1 MSGGAFVLRN
11 ARVLEGGALQARDLA
26 VKGGTVATVAEG
38 ERAGAIDVE
47 LDGRVLLPALVNAH
61 DHLDFATFPLLGRPP
76 YASAYEWSADVNA
89 GASDPRAAA
98 ALAVP
103 PVDRLF
109 LGGVRNLLAGVT
121 AVAHHNAF
129 HRSLARDDFPVHVIE
144 RYQFAHSPGL
154 TPELKRTYRS
164 TDRRIPWMVH
174 AAEGTDEVSRG
185 EILALARLN
194 LLRENTVVVHGIG
207 LSDADRAALAEVKA
221 SVVWCPESNRILY
234 GATADV
240 RALRAAGVRV
250 GLGSD
255 SPVSGVRD
263 PLSNLAAARR
273 EGVLET
279 MELVALATQ
288 GAASVARLPVGGT
301 APGDRADLLA
311 VSSLEALLSGE
322 RSAVELVVRGGRAL
336 YAAPAL
342 AERLLREGDVLTVD
356 GHARRTARGIGR
368 RAASILRAHPRA
380 REAAWLAGIGFPGFD
395 KEERQT

>member
-1 MSGGAFVLRN
+1 LSGGAFVLRN
-11 ARVLEGGALQARDLA
+11 ARVLDGDTLRSCDVA
-26 VKGGTVATVAEG
+26 VKGDTVATIAEG
-38 ERAGAIDVE
+38 ERVGAIDVE

-61 DHLDFATFPLLGRPP
+61 DHLDFSTFPLLGRPP

-103 PVDRLF
+103 APDRLF
-109 LGGVRNLLAGVT
+109 LGGMRNLLAGVT

-154 TPELKRTYRS
+154 TPALKRTYRS

-174 AAEGTDEVSRG
+174 AAEGTDARSRAEVG
-185 EILALARLN
+185 ELGRQR

-207 LSDADRAALAEVKA
+207 LGDADRAALAAAKA
-221 SVVWCPESNRILY
+221 CVVWCPESNRNLY

-240 RALRAAGVRV
+240 AALRAAGVRV

-273 EGVLET
+273 EGGLAVA
-279 MELVALATQ
+279 ELIELATQ
-288 GAASVARLPVGGT
+288 GAAAVARLPVGGT
-301 APGDRADLLA
+301 SPGDRADLLA
-311 VSSLEALLSGE
+311 ASGLEALLAGE
-322 RSAVELVVRGGRAL
+322 RGAVELVVRGGRAL
-336 YAAPAL
+336 YASPAL
-342 AERLLREGDVLTVD
+342 ADRLLPGGDALTVD
-356 GHARRTARGIGR
+356 GHARRTARGLSR
-368 RAASILRAHPRA
+368 RAASIVKAHPRA
-380 REAAWLAGIGFPGFD
+380 REAAWLAGIGFSRVD
-395 KEERQT
+395 

>member
-11 ARVLEGGALQARDLA
+11 ARVLDGGALHARDVA
-26 VKGGTVATVAEG
+26 VKSDAVATVAEG

-47 LDGRVLLPALVNAH
+47 LDGRVLLPGLVNAH
-61 DHLDFATFPLLGRPP
+61 DHLDFSTFPLLGRPP
-76 YASAYEWSADVNA
+76 YASAYDWSADVNA

-103 PVDRLF
+103 ATDRLF
-109 LGGVRNLLAGVT
+109 LGGMRNLIAGVT

-164 TDRRIPWMVH
+164 SDRRIPWMVH
-174 AAEGTDEVSRG
+174 AAEGTDDRSRG
-185 EILALARLN
+185 EIQALARLN

-207 LSDADRAALAEVKA
+207 LGDADRAALAEVKA
-221 SVVWCPESNRILY
+221 SVVWCPESNRVLY
-234 GATADV
+234 GVTADV

-263 PLSNLAAARR
+263 PLSNLAVARR
-273 EGVLET
+273 EGVLEPL
-279 MELVALATQ
+279 ELVDLATQ
-288 GAASVARLPVGGT
+288 GAAAVARLPVGGT

-311 VSSLEALLSGE
+311 VRSLEALLAGD
-322 RSAVELVVRGGRAL
+322 RGAVDLVVRGGRAL

-342 AERLLREGDVLTVD
+342 ADRLVGEGDVLTVD
-356 GHARRTARGIGR
+356 GQPRRTARGLGR
-368 RAASILRAHPRA
+368 RMASIVRAHPRA

-395 KEERQT
+395 

>member
-1 MSGGAFVLRN
+1 VSGGAFVLRN
-11 ARVLEGGALQARDLA
+11 ARVLDGGALHARDVA
-26 VKGGTVATVAEG
+26 VKGDTVATVAEG
-38 ERAGAIDVE
+38 ERVGAIDVE

-61 DHLDFATFPLLGRPP
+61 DHLDFSTFPLLGRPP

-89 GASDPRAAA
+89 GASDPRAAR

-103 PVDRLF
+103 PTDRLF
-109 LGGVRNLLAGVT
+109 LGGVRNLLSGVA

-154 TPELKRTYRS
+154 TTELKRTYRS
-164 TDRRIPWMVH
+164 SDRRIPWMVH
-174 AAEGTDEVSRG
+174 AAEGTDERSRG
-185 EILALARLN
+185 EVQALARLN
-194 LLRENTVVVHGIG
+194 LLRENTVIVHGIG
-207 LSDADRAALAEVKA
+207 LGDADRAALAEVGA

-234 GATADV
+234 GVTADV

-273 EGVLET
+273 EGVLEM
-279 MELVALATQ
+279 MELVELATQ
-288 GAASVARLPVGGT
+288 GAAAVARLPVGGT

-311 VSSLEALLSGE
+311 VPSLETLLAGD
-322 RSAVELVVRGGRAL
+322 RGAVDLVVRAGRAL

-342 AERLLREGDVLTVD
+342 AESLLREGDVLTVD
-356 GHARRTARGIGR
+356 GHARRTVRGLGR
-368 RAASILRAHPRA
+368 RTAAIVRAHPRA

-395 KEERQT
+395 

>member
-1 MSGGAFVLRN
+1 VSGGAFVLRN
-11 ARVLEGGALQARDLA
+11 ARVLDGGALHARDVA
-26 VKGGTVATVAEG
+26 VKGDTVATVAEG
-38 ERAGAIDVE
+38 ERVGAIDVE

-61 DHLDFATFPLLGRPP
+61 DHLDFSTFPLLGRPP

-89 GASDPRAAA
+89 GASDPRAAR

-103 PVDRLF
+103 PTDRLF
-109 LGGVRNLLAGVT
+109 LGGVRNLLSGVA

-154 TPELKRTYRS
+154 TTELKRTYRS
-164 TDRRIPWMVH
+164 SDRRIPWMVH
-174 AAEGTDEVSRG
+174 AAEGTDERSRG
-185 EILALARLN
+185 EVQALARLN
-194 LLRENTVVVHGIG
+194 LLRENTVIVHGIG
-207 LSDADRAALAEVKA
+207 LGDADRAALAEVGA

-234 GATADV
+234 GVTADV

-273 EGVLET
+273 EGVLEM
-279 MELVALATQ
+279 MELVELATQ
-288 GAASVARLPVGGT
+288 GAAAVARLPVGGT

-311 VSSLEALLSGE
+311 VPSLETLLAGE
-322 RSAVELVVRGGRAL
+322 RGAVDLVVRAGRAL

-342 AERLLREGDVLTVD
+342 AESLLREGDVLTVD
-356 GHARRTARGIGR
+356 GHARRTVRGLGR
-368 RAASILRAHPRA
+368 RTAAIVKAHPRA

-395 KEERQT
+395 